1 MNLTKNVIDTA
12 VDLKGRLAELGF
24 DLTDSDVVSFAVMI
38 EGHRLFAEANV
49 LRTPVPAPAALEA
62 IAMALRDVAAIQT
75 TG

>member
-1 MNLTKNVIDTA
+1 MNLVKNVVETAIELEARLSDTA
-12 VDLKGRLAELGF
+12 FELSDGEMLTLAA
-24 DLTDSDVVSFAVMI
+24 TI

-62 IAMALRDVAAIQT
+62 IAMALKDVAANQM